1 MTRKKVQPYR
11 KAVSGP
17 NASRRYTYRPP
28 AAGFIAPSS
37 PYASAPSSES
47 TPPTVQTTS
56 AGPACPPAWRS
67 TPPGTRKMPD
77 PITVPITMRIRSRR
91 PRTRSSARAVL
102 FTPRR
107 HDVVHARVGDHLPE
121 VLVQVAADAERDVG
135 HRERLRRDHDFSSRG
150 QRRRV
155 ERLELLLRVREAFVQ
170 VVDDLGLVG
179 YGAQLPDLFA
189 AAEIRA
195 FRAERGR
202 DEVVALQRGQHQH
215 LGHRPDTLHRPPGV
229 LVLRERLREADE
241 LRVQRLEIVDE

>member
-1 MTRKKVQPYR
+1 MTRKNVQPYR

-37 PYASAPSSES
+37 PYASAPSSER

-77 PITVPITMRIRSRR
+77 PITVPMTMRIRSRR

-102 FTPRR
+102 LTPRR
-107 HDVVHARVGDHLPE
+107 HDVVHARVGDHLAE

-135 HRERLRRDHDFSSRG
+135 HRDRIGRDHDLAPRR

-155 ERLELLLRVREAFVQ
+155 QRLELLFRVREALVQ
-170 VVDDLGLVG
+170 MLDHLRLVG
-179 YGAQLPDLFA
+179 QHAQFA
-189 AAEIRA
+189 GLLAGAEIRA

-202 DEVVALQRGQHQH
+202 DEVVAFHRRQHQH
-215 LGHRPDTLHRPPGV
+215 F
-229 LVLRERLREADE
+229 
-241 LRVQRLEIVDE
+241 

>member
-37 PYASAPSSES
+37 PYASAPSSER
-47 TPPTVQTTS
+47 TPPATQTTS

-77 PITVPITMRIRSRR
+77 PITVPITMRIRSRS
-91 PRTRSSARAVL
+91 PRTRSSAPRIL
-102 FTPRR
+102 LTPRR

-135 HRERLRRDHDFSSRG
+135 HRERVGRDHDLAPRRQRRRIQRG
-150 QRRRV
+150 QRR
-155 ERLELLLRVREAFVQ
+155 LGVRESL
-170 VVDDLGLVG
+170 VDVLD
-179 YGAQLPDLFA
+179 
-189 AAEIRA
+189 
-195 FRAERGR
+195 
-202 DEVVALQRGQHQH
+202 H
-215 LGHRPDTLHRPPGV
+215 L
-229 LVLRERLREADE
+229 
-241 LRVQRLEIVDE
+241 